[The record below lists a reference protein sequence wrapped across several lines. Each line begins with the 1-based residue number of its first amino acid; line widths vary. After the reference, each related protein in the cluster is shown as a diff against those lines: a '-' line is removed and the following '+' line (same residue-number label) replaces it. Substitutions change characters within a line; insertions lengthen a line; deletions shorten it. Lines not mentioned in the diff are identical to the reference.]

1 MLDIQETIFT
11 LKTLSESAESSK
23 ALTNYLDGVDGLS
36 VDLVMKLKS
45 AQNEERHLL
54 TTLLSKV
61 QQEQLYYV
69 LSPVDKRDVLNDETL
84 GLAFQE
90 RWFNFGTR
98 LEDSRHKTRFTQSEL
113 DSLQSKLPGLN
124 IEESKVRVEEYDN
137 EHA

>member
-23 ALTNYLDGVDGLS
+23 TLTNYLDGVDGLS

-45 AQNEERHLL
+45 AQSEERNLL

-61 QQEQLYYV
+61 KKEQLYYV
-69 LSPVDKRDVLNDETL
+69 LSPVNKRDVLNDETL

-90 RWFNFGTR
+90 RRFNFSTP
-98 LEDSRHKTRFTQSEL
+98 LEDSHHKNRFTQSEL
-113 DSLQSKLPGLN
+113 DSLQDKLPGLN